1 MVKKTT
7 GDRPKL
13 AQVFTPE
20 LSKSHL
26 SKKITKTAHDEIQEQ
41 RKHKLL
47 QRIESK
53 AKAQEAAKADQAE
66 KEDEVS
72 ALPKKHF
79 KKRDLKKTR
88 SKLKNR
94 KKDNRPPEVL

>member
-1 MVKKTT
+1 
-7 GDRPKL
+7 L
-13 AQVFTPE
+13 Q
-20 LSKSHL
+20 
-26 SKKITKTAHDEIQEQ
+26 
-41 RKHKLL
+41 

-53 AKAQEAAKADQAE
+53 AKALETTKADKEE
-66 KEDEVS
+66 KEQEVV